1 MITSMMQQNI
11 LSNMMRVVTSVI
23 VIVGIIVTVITI
35 MNLAMMVT
43 I

>member
-11 LSNMMRVVTSVI
+11 LSTMMRVVTSVI